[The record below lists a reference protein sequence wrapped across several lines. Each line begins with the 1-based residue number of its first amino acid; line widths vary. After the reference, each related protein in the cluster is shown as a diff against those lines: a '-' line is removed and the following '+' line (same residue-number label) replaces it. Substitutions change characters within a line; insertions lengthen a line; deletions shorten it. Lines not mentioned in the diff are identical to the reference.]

1 MSIAKAQI
9 QALRNGI
16 IQSIGDN
23 GFNIVNAQDLPLL
36 EKTLAL
42 YGQAFNTAIGA
53 NLQKTGSISS
63 GKLAEPAMPI
73 ITKFGN
79 SYVLSVGYEQG
90 SEQDK
95 YFRFVN
101 KGVKGVGGEGARP
114 KQNTGEYSYKT
125 KYPNKKMAT
134 NLLLWLRKSANTSRN
149 EKVTI
154 TKTQRKRKKLSNVVS
169 QADSLKSL
177 AYAMSAAIKRDGL
190 KATFFFDK
198 AINEVFNKDF
208 IADVALAIGGDVQI
222 QIKQT
227 INESKNGNNNNK

>member
-1 MSIAKAQI
+1 MGIAKAQI
-9 QALRNGI
+9 EALRAGF
-16 IQSIGDN
+16 IQRIGDK
-23 GFNIVNAQDLPLL
+23 GFGIVNAQDLPIL
-36 EKTLAL
+36 EKTLAI

-63 GKLAEPAMPI
+63 GKLAEPAQPI
-73 ITKFGN
+73 ITKFGT
-79 SYVLSVGYEQG
+79 SYVLSVGYEPG

-114 KQNTGEYSYKT
+114 KQNSGEYSYKT

-134 NLLLWLRKSANTSRN
+134 NLLLWLRKSANASRN

-169 QADSLKSL
+169 QANSLKSL
-177 AYAMSAAIKRDGL
+177 AYAISGAIKRDGL
-190 KATFFFDK
+190 RATYFFDK
-198 AINEVFNKDF
+198 AVNETFNKDF
-208 IADVALAIGGDVQI
+208 IADIALALGGDVQI

-227 INESKNGNNNNK
+227 INENGNNNNK

>member
-1 MSIAKAQI
+1 MGIAKAQI
-9 QALRNGI
+9 EALRNGI
-16 IQSIGDN
+16 IQSLGDT
-23 GFNIVNAQDLPLL
+23 GFNKVNAQDLPLL

-73 ITKFGN
+73 ITKFGT
-79 SYVLSVGYEQG
+79 SYVLSVGYEKG

-114 KQNTGEYSYKT
+114 KQNTGEYSFKT

-134 NLLLWLRKSANTSRN
+134 NLLLWLRKSANASRN

-169 QADSLKSL
+169 QVDSLKSL
-177 AYAMSAAIKRDGL
+177 AYAMSGAIKRDGL
-190 KATFFFDK
+190 KATYFFDK
-198 AINEVFNKDF
+198 AIKEVFNKDF

>member
-23 GFNIVNAQDLPLL
+23 GFNIVNSQDLPLL

>member
-1 MSIAKAQI
+1 MGIAKAQI
-9 QALRNGI
+9 EALRAGF
-16 IQSIGDN
+16 IQSIGDT
-23 GFNIVNAQDLPLL
+23 GFGKVNAKDLPLL
-36 EKTLAL
+36 EQTLAL

-53 NLQKTGSISS
+53 NLQKSGSISS

-73 ITKFGN
+73 ITKFGT
-79 SYVLSVGYEQG
+79 SYVLSVGYEPG

-134 NLLLWLRKSANTSRN
+134 NLLLWLRKSANASRN

-198 AINEVFNKDF
+198 AIREVFNKDF

>member
-1 MSIAKAQI
+1 VSIAKAQI
-9 QALRNGI
+9 QALRAGF
-16 IQSIGDN
+16 IQSIGDT

-134 NLLLWLRKSANTSRN
+134 NLLLWLRKSANISRN

-227 INESKNGNNNNK
+227 VNEIKNGNNNNK

>member
-9 QALRNGI
+9 EALRNGL
-16 IQSIGDN
+16 IQSIGDT
-23 GFNIVNAQDLPLL
+23 GFNKVNPQDLPLL
-36 EKTLAL
+36 ERTLAL
-42 YGQAFNTAIGA
+42 YGQACNTAIGA

-73 ITKFGN
+73 ITKFGT
-79 SYVLSVGYEQG
+79 SYVLSVGYEKG
-90 SEQDK
+90 SEQEK
-95 YFRFVN
+95 YYDLVN
-101 KGVKGVGGEGARP
+101 KGVRGVGGKNAKP
-114 KQNTGEYSYKT
+114 KKNTGEYSYKT
-125 KYPNKKMAT
+125 PYANKKMAT
-134 NLLLWLRKSANTSRN
+134 NILLWLRKSANASRN

-177 AYAMSAAIKRDGL
+177 AYAISTGIKRDGL
-190 KATFFFDK
+190 RATFFFDK
-198 AINEVFNKDF
+198 AISDVFNKDF

-227 INESKNGNNNNK
+227 INEVKNGNNNNK

>member
-9 QALRNGI
+9 QALRAGF
-16 IQSIGDN
+16 IQSIGDT
-23 GFNIVNAQDLPLL
+23 GFGIVNAQDLPLL

-53 NLQKTGSISS
+53 NLQKSGSISS

-79 SYVLSVGYEQG
+79 SYVLSVGYEKG

-134 NLLLWLRKSANTSRN
+134 NLLLWLRKSANASRN

-177 AYAMSAAIKRDGL
+177 AYAMSSAIKRDGL

-198 AINEVFNKDF
+198 AIKEVFNKDF

>member
-9 QALRNGI
+9 EALRNGI
-16 IQSIGDN
+16 IQSLGDT
-23 GFNIVNAQDLPLL
+23 GFNKVNAQDLPLL

-73 ITKFGN
+73 ITKFGT
-79 SYVLSVGYEQG
+79 SYVLSVGYEKG

-134 NLLLWLRKSANTSRN
+134 NLLLWLRKSANASRN

-169 QADSLKSL
+169 QVDSLKSL
-177 AYAMSAAIKRDGL
+177 AYAMSGAIKRDGL
-190 KATFFFDK
+190 KATYFFDK
-198 AINEVFNKDF
+198 TIKEVFNKDF

>member
-1 MSIAKAQI
+1 VSIAKAQI

>member
-9 QALRNGI
+9 EALRNGI
-16 IQSIGDN
+16 IQSLGDT
-23 GFNIVNAQDLPLL
+23 GFNKVNAQDLPLL

-79 SYVLSVGYEQG
+79 SYVLSVGYEKG

-134 NLLLWLRKSANTSRN
+134 NLLLWLRKSANASRN

-169 QADSLKSL
+169 QVDSLKSL
-177 AYAMSAAIKRDGL
+177 AYAMSGAIKRDGL
-190 KATFFFDK
+190 KATYFFDK
-198 AINEVFNKDF
+198 AIKEVFNKDF

>member
-1 MSIAKAQI
+1 MGIAKAQI
-9 QALRNGI
+9 QALRSGI
-16 IQSIGDN
+16 LQSIGDT
-23 GFNIVNAQDLPLL
+23 GFNKVNAQDLPIL

-73 ITKFGN
+73 ITKFGTG
-79 SYVLSVGYEQG
+79 YVLSVGYEQG

-114 KQNTGEYSYKT
+114 KQNSGEYSYKT

-134 NLLLWLRKSANTSRN
+134 NLLLWLRKSANASRN

-154 TKTQRKRKKLSNVVS
+154 TKTQRKRKKLSNVVT

-177 AYAMSAAIKRDGL
+177 AYAMSGAIKRDGL
-190 KATFFFDK
+190 RATYFFDK
-198 AINEVFNKDF
+198 AIKETFNKDF
-208 IADVALAIGGDVQI
+208 IADIALALGGDVQI

-227 INESKNGNNNNK
+227 INENGNNNNK

>member
-9 QALRNGI
+9 EALRNGL
-16 IQSIGDN
+16 IQSLGDT
-23 GFNIVNAQDLPLL
+23 GFNKVNAKDLPIL
-36 EKTLAL
+36 EQTLAL

-114 KQNTGEYSYKT
+114 KQNSGEYSYKT

-154 TKTQRKRKKLSNVVS
+154 TKTQRKRKKLAEVVS
-169 QADSLKSL
+169 KNDSLKIL
-177 AYAMSAAIKRDGL
+177 AYKISTAIKRDGL

-198 AINEVFNKDF
+198 AIKEVFNKDF

-222 QIKQT
+222 QIKQA
-227 INESKNGNNNNK
+227 INGNNNNK